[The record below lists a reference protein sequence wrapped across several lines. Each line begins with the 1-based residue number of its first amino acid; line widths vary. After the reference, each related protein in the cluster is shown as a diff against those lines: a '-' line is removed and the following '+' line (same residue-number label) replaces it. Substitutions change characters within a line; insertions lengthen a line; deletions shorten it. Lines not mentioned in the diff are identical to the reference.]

1 VCAFGWK
8 ALASGRPNSR
18 TSPRGFLGPWRVSR
32 GRKLPRHRHRT
43 TVTRRS
49 ARQATLFI
57 EPAKCD
63 LNVRLPDSG
72 HRGTSHLCRQLR
84 TFWRPANTIQAAPQK
99 APWLSAGA
107 HLESNGVD
115 IRSLSPGG
123 GAAFGRSQ
131 SRGFRDCYWSAAQLG
146 SKMNAF
152 VFQVICVCAVR
163 RFLLLADFVAKGIA
177 AKPARARCGA

>member
-1 VCAFGWK
+1 MLPCAK
-8 ALASGRPNSR
+8 HSMELVARRLAVR
-18 TSPRGFLGPWRVSR
+18 TLSKFRETLTKQGLVAATAGEVRKGSNCEELSVSKCLPGYPR
-32 GRKLPRHRHRT
+32 KRT
-43 TVTRRS
+43 LLNTVGMS
-49 ARQATLFI
+49 QG
-57 EPAKCD
+57 C
-63 LNVRLPDSG
+63 
-72 HRGTSHLCRQLR
+72 HLR
-84 TFWRPANTIQAAPQK
+84 TFWQPATTIQAAPQK
-99 APWLSAGA
+99 APWRSGA

-115 IRSLSPGG
+115 IQSLSPGG
-123 GAAFGRSQ
+123 GTAFGRSQ

>member
-1 VCAFGWK
+1 MNLQATSVTAWK
-8 ALASGRPNSR
+8 L
-18 TSPRGFLGPWRVSR
+18 
-32 GRKLPRHRHRT
+32 H
-43 TVTRRS
+43 RS
-49 ARQATLFI
+49 AIA
-57 EPAKCD
+57 A
-63 LNVRLPDSG
+63 
-72 HRGTSHLCRQLR
+72 HLVHLREIDCAAFWEFCNTICQLR
-84 TFWRPANTIQAAPQK
+84 TFWRPATTIQAAPQE

-123 GAAFGRSQ
+123 GTAFGRSQ
-131 SRGFRDCYWSAAQLG
+131 SRGSRDCYWSAAQLG